1 MDRFWTQHYESGVPA
16 DLAFEEVTVLD
27 LFNRTATTWGDR
39 PAVTLKGKTLS
50 YRQLKDQVDRFATA
64 LARLGVKKDTR
75 VALWL
80 PNLPQMVI
88 AYFATLKLGALVVNT
103 NPLYV
108 ERELEHQFND
118 AGVTVVVTLDY
129 LWWYKLRGMLAK
141 TQVKQVI
148 VTSIPDYLP
157 FPLNLLA
164 PLKLKKTKQYVK
176 VPKEAG
182 VYFFRDLIAQTPPA
196 PPEVAVTLE
205 DLAVLQY
212 TGGTTGVS
220 KGAMLTHRNLSA
232 NVQQSASWFPT
243 IHQGEEVLLA
253 CLPYFHV
260 FGMTISML
268 WPVAIGAH
276 IVLAPNPRDI
286 PDLVKSIQ
294 RHRVSI
300 FPAVPALFV
309 AINNYPGVDR
319 IDLSSV
325 RACFSGSAPLPVE
338 VMERFEKLTGGKIT
352 EGFGMTETSPVTHA
366 NPLLGL
372 RKPGSVGIPLPGT
385 DAKVVDAETGTVE
398 LGLGHEGELCL
409 RGPQVMAGYWN
420 RPDETAKA
428 MPDGWMHT
436 GDLARVDEDGYT
448 FIVGRKKDMIL
459 AGGYNVYPDEVDG
472 VIFGHPAVLESA
484 TIGVPDERCGERI
497 KAFVVLKPGQSL
509 SEEALKAYLAG
520 QLAKYKLPR
529 DIEFLAELPKS
540 SMMKILRRELRDREL
555 ERIKKV
561 MSGG

>member
-1 MDRFWTQHYESGVPA
+1 MDRFWTQHYEAGVPK
-16 DLAFEEVTVLD
+16 DLVFDEITVLD
-27 LFNRTATTWGDR
+27 LFYRTAATWGDR
-39 PAVTLKGKTLS
+39 PALTLKGKTLS
-50 YRQLKDQVDRFATA
+50 YRQLEDQVDRFATA
-64 LARLGVKKDTR
+64 LSRLGVAKNTR

-88 AYFATLKLGALVVNT
+88 AYFATLRLGAQVVNT

-118 AGVTVVVTLDY
+118 AQVSVVITLDY

-164 PLKLKKTKQYVK
+164 PLKLKKTKQYIK
-176 VPKEAG
+176 VPKEPG
-182 VYFFRDLIAQTPPA
+182 VHFFKDLIAQTPA
-196 PPEVAVTLE
+196 TPPEVKIDLE

-212 TGGTTGVS
+212 TGGTTGIS
-220 KGAMLTHRNLSA
+220 KGAMLTHANLSA
-232 NVQQSASWFPT
+232 NVQQSACWFPT
-243 IHQGEEVLLA
+243 IQQGEEVLLA

-268 WPVAIGAH
+268 WPVSIGAH

-286 PDLVKSIQ
+286 PDLVKSI
-294 RHRVSI
+294 RKHRVSI

-309 AINNYPGVDR
+309 AINNFPDVDHL
-319 IDLSSV
+319 DLSSV

-338 VMERFEKLTGGKIT
+338 VMERFEKLTGGRIT
-352 EGFGMTETSPVTHA
+352 EGFGMTETCPVTHV

-372 RKPGSVGIPLPGT
+372 RKPGSVGIPVPGT
-385 DAKVVDAETGTVE
+385 DMKIVDAETGEKE
-398 LGLGHEGELCL
+398 LGLGQEGELCIQ
-409 RGPQVMAGYWN
+409 GPQVMAGYWN
-420 RPDETAKA
+420 RPDETAQA
-428 MPDGWMHT
+428 IPDGWMHT

-497 KAFVVLKPGQSL
+497 KAFVVLKPGQHL
-509 SEEALKAYLAG
+509 DEASLKAYLVG
-520 QLAKYKLPR
+520 QLAKYKIPR
-529 DIEFLAELPKS
+529 DIEFLDELPKS
-540 SMMKILRRELRDREL
+540 SMMKILRRELREREL
-555 ERIKKV
+555 QRIKEA
-561 MSGG
+561 MSGT